1 MKRALRAQLSALP
14 EYLTMEGNVLI
25 DRRPEEVGLIT
36 GGLGDCLSHK
46 VSVASTEGGLEVR
59 VMTTLPQAFS
69 DHTRM
74 EKYIAK
80 LREKVK
86 PYQVRQREP
95 ALCVAPCVEVSH
107 RWTVPTPESLG
118 EYFLSEA
125 GREVNEREQRKAMS
139 VAIEVI
145 AHHYALVTELLN
157 GNTEEAKKSN
167 WELVRPWLEKAQWL

>member
-1 MKRALRAQLSALP
+1 
-14 EYLTMEGNVLI
+14 
-25 DRRPEEVGLIT
+25 
-36 GGLGDCLSHK
+36 
-46 VSVASTEGGLEVR
+46 
-59 VMTTLPQAFS
+59 
-69 DHTRM
+69 
-74 EKYIAK
+74 
-80 LREKVK
+80 
-86 PYQVRQREP
+86 
-95 ALCVAPCVEVSH
+95 VAPCVEVSH